1 MKTTTSIKTGGAGG
15 TDRLLRCQLWL
26 LLLLVV
32 AAAVAMVAIPV
43 FIIMP
48 FKSQTAAGLEWSYD
62 LRRWSP
68 RSTVIAMIIYLA
80 LCGMIWNGARRWGR
94 LAMLALLAP
103 MLAVTWFARQNH
115 FEWMFN
121 PLQNAAYAR
130 ASEADFV
137 SDGDMVMAIELNGDA
152 VAYPV
157 RQMAYH
163 HVVNDV
169 VGGKPITATY

>member
-1 MKTTTSIKTGGAGG
+1 LS
-15 TDRLLRCQLWL
+15 L
-26 LLLLVV
+26 LLIV

-43 FIIMP
+43 FVIMP
-48 FKSQTAAGLEWSYD
+48 FKAQTAAGVEWSYR

-68 RSTVIAMIIYLA
+68 LATVVATVLFLA
-80 LCGMIWNGARRWGR
+80 LCARLWRGARWWSR
-94 LAMLALLAP
+94 LAMPALLAP
-103 MLAVTWFARQNH
+103 LLAVTWFARQNH

-121 PLQNAAYAR
+121 PLLNAAYAR
-130 ASEADFV
+130 VSEAGFV
-137 SDGDMVMAIELNGDA
+137 VDGDMVMAVEINGDA